1 MPNTQPIPLVL
12 IPGFMLDESLWDE
25 FVAQFPGDR
34 KIYRANLSAGEN
46 IPQIAAQIAEQSPA
60 RFILVGFSLGGYVA
74 RSLVEQF
81 PERVAAL
88 ILIASSL
95 RPDTS
100 EQKQL
105 KEASVK
111 ATSQNRFKGLGTA
124 SIIKSLHPQ
133 KSGDKE
139 LIERIRQM
147 GIQLGYDEFAKQS
160 MLDRS
165 ELATHTIQCPTLII
179 AAAQDG
185 LRLPEEANELHNA
198 IPHSRFEFIE
208 GSGHLIP
215 LEQPQALYKIISH
228 WLEQLV

>member
-1 MPNTQPIPLVL
+1 MPINPSTPLVL
-12 IPGFMLDESLWDE
+12 IPGFMLDETLWDE
-25 FVAQFPGDR
+25 LVSQFPGNR
-34 KIYRANLSAGEN
+34 KIYRANLSSGEN
-46 IPQIAAQIAEQSPA
+46 IPQIAEQIALQAPSH
-60 RFILVGFSLGGYVA
+60 FILVGFSLGGYVA

-81 PERVAAL
+81 PDRVAAL

-95 RPDTS
+95 RPDTP

-111 ATSQNRFKGLGTA
+111 ATSHNRFKGLGTA

-133 KSGDKE
+133 KSGDKV
-139 LIERIRQM
+139 LIDRVRQM

-160 MLDRS
+160 LLDRS
-165 ELATHTIQCPTLII
+165 ELAARTIQCPTLII

-185 LRLPEEANELHNA
+185 LRLPEEADELHNA
-198 IPHSRFEFIE
+198 IPNSRLDIID

-215 LEQPQALYKIISH
+215 LEQPQALYKMISN
-228 WLEQLV
+228 WLEQLA